1 MPDHPGGRAELL
13 ICVLN
18 EPSFLDDVL
27 AAFLEAGITTATVL
41 ESQGMGRLLSR
52 DMPIFASFR
61 HILTGSS
68 PYSYTIVAPV
78 SDPESTGELVV
89 LLQDVLSTAPQEDR
103 GFILSL
109 PLRTYVRLTEDED

>member
-1 MPDHPGGRAELL
+1 MSEATTVAELVV
-13 ICVLN
+13 CVLN

-68 PYSYTIVAPV
+68 PYSFMIVAPV
-78 SDPESTGELVV
+78 EDRQLTVEL
-89 LLQDVLSTAPQEDR
+89 LALIQDVLSAAPEEDR
-103 GFILSL
+103 GFIFSVPLS
-109 PLRTYVRLTEDED
+109 TYVRLAEGE

>member
-1 MPDHPGGRAELL
+1 MSEAKARRAELVV
-13 ICVLN
+13 CVLN

-61 HILTGSS
+61 HMLTGSS
-68 PYSYTIVAPV
+68 PYSYTIIAPV
-78 SDPESTGELVV
+78 SDPDATRELLM
-89 LLQDVLSTAPQEDR
+89 LLEDVLSAAPEEDR

-109 PLRTYVRLTEDED
+109 PLGTYVRLTDDGD